1 MKNLICGMRFVG
13 SNNVRLEGVNG
24 PMASGILVDRLPP
37 TRWDVS
43 VDPEWIV
50 KYDTACGGNT
60 KCVRESILRRL
71 NVSMAQ

>member
-50 KYDTACGGNT
+50 NMILRAVVIPNACGNRY
-60 KCVRESILRRL
+60 C
-71 NVSMAQ
+71 AD